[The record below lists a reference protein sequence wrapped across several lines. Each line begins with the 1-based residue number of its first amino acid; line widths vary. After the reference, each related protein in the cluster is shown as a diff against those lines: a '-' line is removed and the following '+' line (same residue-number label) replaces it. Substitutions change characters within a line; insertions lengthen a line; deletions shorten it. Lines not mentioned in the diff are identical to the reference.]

1 MQKINFDELRT
12 GPDRP
17 AWGELIF
24 VRAVMAT
31 TNLDPTP
38 GKPYDLEFTINGKEV
53 DFKKFCEMFGKNW
66 DEQVRRDA
74 VELIMSSAR
83 LEKFRQTMDNMD
95 AVLTEK
101 LKEEVCQLLGMPR
114 DELSR
119 YVD

>member
-1 MQKINFDELRT
+1 
-12 GPDRP
+12 
-17 AWGELIF
+17 
-24 VRAVMAT
+24 MAT